1 MMFFAGYLAF
11 PWLAF
16 IARRASRRTAIVL
29 GVLLFCAMLPD
40 PLLPFFDDGNSEIS
54 ILNYSGILQAA
65 AFPVALGVVNRR
77 SFEGT
82 FIFTS
87 ILCSLFLL
95 TSILG
100 IFLVPLVWIYTGLVA
115 GIVWLAERSLSG
127 RK

>member
-1 MMFFAGYLAF
+1 MFFAGYLAF

-16 IARRASRRTAIVL
+16 IARRASRRTAIVP

-54 ILNYSGILQAA
+54 ILNCSGILQAA

-82 FIFTS
+82 FIFTL
-87 ILCSLFLL
+87 ILCSLSLL
-95 TSILG
+95 TSVLG